1 MKNIFTGTNSLR
13 RRLRL
18 YIALA
23 LTAVVYWFIRGHY
36 SAAFTFMLC
45 WISFSATLLFF
56 LWTIIVTNHPR
67 DMAIVASEEDSSRM
81 VIFLFSLVAAV
92 ASLFAIILLLQSAP
106 GSSKSGLSS
115 HILLAGAAVGASWIL
130 IHTLFTI
137 RYAHMY
143 YSFPTHEEK
152 KQKRH
157 SGGLIFP
164 GETQPDFLDFAYFS
178 FVLGMTFQVSDVQIT
193 DRSIRRLAIVH
204 GLLSF
209 IYNTAIVAL
218 SINVI
223 SGVLG
228 K

>member
-13 RRLRL
+13 RHLRL
-18 YIALA
+18 YISLG

-45 WISFSATLLFF
+45 WISFSVTLLFF

-106 GSSKSGLSS
+106 DSSKSGLSS
-115 HILLAGAAVGASWIL
+115 HILLAAAAVGASWTL
-130 IHTLFTI
+130 IHTLFAI

-143 YSFPTHEEK
+143 YSFSTHEEK

-157 SGGLIFP
+157 SGGLIVP
-164 GETQPDFLDFAYFS
+164 GDNQPDFLDFAYFS

-193 DRSIRRLAIVH
+193 DRSIRRLAIIH

-218 SINVI
+218 SINII